1 MAIGDYSKPTF
12 SPGETLTAAKMQAI
26 VNKVD
31 EIDKHLDKS
40 YIKKAADE
48 VVNNSTT
55 MQDDNHF
62 NISFGA
68 AETGIYEIALVGH
81 LLGNA
86 SAGFK
91 SKWVVSGGV
100 SALTSKAVL
109 GMSEIAASDPR
120 GCSMNNRSLA
130 IVSDS
135 IVSTNSSYEQC
146 YREWFLI
153 TVASAG
159 TIKFQWAQ
167 NAAHAS
173 DLTLYAQSYL
183 RLTKL
188 VAY

>member
-26 VNKVD
+26 VNKLD
-31 EIDKHLDKS
+31 EIDKHIDKS

-55 MQDDNHF
+55 MQDDNSF
-62 NISFGA
+62 NLSFGA
-68 AETGIYEIALVGH
+68 SETGIYEIVLVVH

-100 SALTSKAVL
+100 TGLTSKSVL
-109 GMSEIAASDPR
+109 GMSEISASDPR
-120 GCSMNNRSLA
+120 GCSMNNRSLNIATDA
-130 IVSDS
+130 IF
-135 IVSTNSSYEQC
+135 STNASYEQC
-146 YREWFLI
+146 IRERFLI

-159 TIKFQWAQ
+159 GIKYQWAQ

-173 DLTLYAQSYL
+173 DMTVYAQSYL
-183 RLTKL
+183 KLSKL